1 MNFLALL
8 ATFGMSK
15 RKVDKMFT
23 VCYNLPK
30 PQQEILDLYKIKNL
44 DVALYAEFNPVFNYC
59 T

>member
-1 MNFLALL
+1 
-8 ATFGMSK
+8 MSSQ
-15 RKVDKMFT
+15 KVDKRFT
-23 VCYNLPK
+23 VWYNLPN